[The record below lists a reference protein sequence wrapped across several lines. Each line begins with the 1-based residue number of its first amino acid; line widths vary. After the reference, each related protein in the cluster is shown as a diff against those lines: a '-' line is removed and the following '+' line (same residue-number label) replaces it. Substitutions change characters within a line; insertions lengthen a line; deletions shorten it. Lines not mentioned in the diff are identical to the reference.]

1 MDRPTKK
8 NKMRECPNIDERYSS
23 IMNSLPQFLAFA
35 STARHGNFARAAR
48 DLGLTPST
56 VAKSV
61 ARLEERLGVKL
72 FHRTTRQV
80 SLTADGEQLFVRC
93 QRVLSEVDELEAMA
107 AGARNAPSGTLRI
120 DMPITYGKRVVLP
133 TLAKLMERFPQLHID
148 ARLSDQYCDPVRDG
162 LDAVVRVGGLADSR
176 LVAKRISQQSLVV
189 CASPDYLS
197 RAGSP
202 QTPPAIEHHAC
213 ILFRTP
219 TSGRERPWQF
229 RKGKKEIDIQ
239 PPSRMALN
247 DGEAMVAAACA
258 GVGLTQVPDYMV
270 KDAIAAGKLIAVL
283 QNFQASPMPISL
295 VYPSN
300 RMVTPRL
307 RALMDALVAGIESS
321 QSPRSG

>member
-1 MDRPTKK
+1 
-8 NKMRECPNIDERYSS
+8 
-23 IMNSLPQFLAFA
+23 MNSFPQLLAFA

-48 DLGLTPST
+48 ELGLTPST

-61 ARLEERLGVKL
+61 ARLEEQLGVKL

-93 QRVLSEVDELEAMA
+93 QRVLAEVDELAAMA
-107 AGARNAPSGTLRI
+107 AGARNAPSGVLRL

-133 TLAKLMERFPQLHID
+133 VLAALTKRYPDLRVD

-189 CASPDYLS
+189 CASPEYLK
-197 RAGSP
+197 RNG
-202 QTPPAIEHHAC
+202 TPLTPDAVEHHAC

-229 RKGKKEIDIQ
+229 RKGRKEIDIH

-258 GVGLTQVPDYMV
+258 GVGLTQVPDYMAE
-270 KDAIAAGKLIAVL
+270 DAIASRKLIAVL
-283 QNFQASPMPISL
+283 HDFQAAPMPISL

-307 RALMDALVAGIESS
+307 RAFMDALTDALSA
-321 QSPRSG
+321 RRRA